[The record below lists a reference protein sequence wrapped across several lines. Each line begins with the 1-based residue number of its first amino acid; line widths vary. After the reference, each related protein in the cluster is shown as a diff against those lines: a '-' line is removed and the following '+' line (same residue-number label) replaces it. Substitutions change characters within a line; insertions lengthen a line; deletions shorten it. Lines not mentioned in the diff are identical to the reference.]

1 VTSAVSD
8 WEIGRREG
16 ELPEGW
22 SLATLEEIVVHV
34 LGGEWS
40 EGPEA
45 AATDPELVR
54 VRVVR
59 GTEFRDWQRAKGA
72 TAAARAIKRTSLA
85 KRQLAVGD
93 LVVEV
98 SGGGASQ
105 PVGRTLLIDEEALAR
120 ADAPLVCSNFCR
132 QMRIHPEVDPGYV
145 HLVLNHLYL
154 AGAFDEYQ
162 TQTTNIRNLN
172 FKSFLAGVI
181 LPLPP
186 LAEQAR
192 IVAKAR
198 ELLAPVQR
206 ALEYLASLPEILRR
220 LRQSVLAAGYAGRL
234 TEDWRAGQPAPDR
247 LQLLDSLDTRLERAF
262 ALRRQEYLRACRDA
276 EAFDRRAPRRPKN
289 LARTPW
295 QAPEPLE
302 PPEVPEG
309 WCLVALNDVIRR
321 AQYGL
326 SVKADSDAKNGIA
339 MLRMGNIQEG
349 RIDAGD
355 LKYVALKPAD
365 AEAYRVRRGDVLFN
379 RTNSPE
385 LVGKAAV
392 YDLDLEAV
400 FASYLVRIQCD
411 ESLID
416 PRYACGWITSPWG
429 RRWARTVRTDC
440 VSQSNINVSRLLTL
454 PVPAPP
460 LAEQQEIVR
469 RIEELFAFAAEV
481 ERQVRVAD
489 ERAHK
494 LWRTILTRAL
504 RGELVPT
511 EAELARGEGRGFEPA
526 ADVLDR
532 IGAERLARAGTE
544 GEALSEEAVSGAILA
559 AVRQACWGAGALP
572 REALIERVAAR
583 LGCPKLGKSVRARL
597 EKHLDVAVERRIV
610 AHEGDLLVGATP
622 TFGRYEY
629 RFLVDTA
636 RALLK
641 RDGEREQGDLV
652 RDLAAHLGYSQ
663 VTFAIRARMER
674 VFQWAVQD
682 GKLKVREGRVYFSHS
697 NSS

>member
-22 SLATLEEIVVHV
+22 SLATLEEIAVYV
-34 LGGEWS
+34 LGGEWG
-40 EGPEA
+40 EAPEA
-45 AATDPELVR
+45 AETDLVR

-59 GTEFRDWQRAKGA
+59 GTEFRDWHRAKGT
-72 TAAARAIKRTSLA
+72 TAALRTIKRTSLA
-85 KRQLAVGD
+85 KRRLAVGD

-98 SGGGASQ
+98 SGGGAGQ

-120 ADAPLVCSNFCR
+120 ADAPLVCANFCR

-172 FKSFLAGVI
+172 FKSFLSGVI

-206 ALEYLASLPEILRR
+206 ALESLASLPEILRR
-220 LRQSVLAAGYAGRL
+220 LRQSVLAAAYAGRL
-234 TEDWRAGQPAPDR
+234 TEDWRAGQPA
-247 LQLLDSLDTRLERAF
+247 LDPLNRFDSRLERAF
-262 ALRRQEYLRACRDA
+262 ALRRQEYRRACCDA
-276 EAFDRRAPRRPKN
+276 EAYDRRAPRRPKN
-289 LARTPW
+289 LERTPW
-295 QAPEPLE
+295 HAPEPLE

-326 SVKADSDAKNGIA
+326 SVKADSDAKNGVA

-355 LKYVALKPAD
+355 LKYVSLKAAD

-392 YDLDLEAV
+392 FDLDLEAV

-411 ESLID
+411 ESLIS

-454 PVPAPP
+454 PVPAPS
-460 LAEQQEIVR
+460 LAEQHEIVR
-469 RIEELFAFAAEV
+469 RIEELFAFADKV
-481 ERQVRVAD
+481 ERQVAVAD

-494 LWRTILTRAL
+494 LWRTILGRAV

-532 IGAERLARAGTE
+532 IGAERLARAGME

-597 EKHLDVAVERRIV
+597 EKHLEIAVERRIV
-610 AHEGDLLVGATP
+610 AREGDLLAGATP

-629 RFLVDTA
+629 RFLVDAA
-636 RALLK
+636 RTLLK

-682 GKLKVREGRVYFSHS
+682 GKLEVREGRVYFNHS